1 LNFSKKL
8 GFEESGTSS
17 GTASTKKLVY
27 TKSEFTNLKNALDLL
42 GKELVSLLIFNVK
55 NLKEGKKED
64 AKEEI
69 VQTSGSVSDDIYL
82 PKKKWS
88 TRTKKQAQER
98 TRRRSAAEM
107 AAIAEK
113 RLKGEKVIEGKI
125 TQGRIGNLN
134 HLKRIRESIKQIR
147 ETKHNKWRNTNA
159 GRKRVFTVSD
169 LEKLR
174 QEDND
179 TTAKFGSGTMAGS
192 SFAELTAIGKQAL
205 KFTNDFRQQNGL
217 PALSWHQ
224 TLAEIGYVHSKNMGD
239 GKAKF
244 SHDGFHDRVAK
255 YPFPSR
261 SAAENLAMN
270 HGLENVARV
279 AVDGWIESPG
289 HRKNLLSN
297 HNHCGIG
304 VYRNSSGAFYLTQLF
319 GLG

>member
-1 LNFSKKL
+1 L

-42 GKELVSLLIFNVK
+42 GKELVSL
-55 NLKEGKKED
+55 EGKKED

-82 PKKKWS
+82 PKKKWGAG
-88 TRTKKQAQER
+88 TKKQSQER

-113 RLKGEKVIEGKI
+113 RLKGEKVTEGKI

-159 GRKRVFTVSD
+159 GRKRVFTVTD

-192 SFAELTAIGKQAL
+192 SFAELTVIGKQAL

-217 PALSWHQ
+217 PTLSWHQ

-297 HNHCGIG
+297 HNYCGIG